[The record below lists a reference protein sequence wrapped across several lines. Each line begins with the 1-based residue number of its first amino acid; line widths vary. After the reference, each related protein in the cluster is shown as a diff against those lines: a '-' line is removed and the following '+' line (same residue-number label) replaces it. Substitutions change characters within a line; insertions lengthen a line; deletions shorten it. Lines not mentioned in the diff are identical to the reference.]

1 MDKKILFIG
10 DSWVTNFFNVHS
22 LWGEKS
28 PIRNFWV
35 NEGFKP
41 FFSGSPSR
49 DTQSVLDIWT
59 KHISYLTPDDLLVI
73 FLPVF
78 NRTRLPLK
86 DKRALYVGHGITN
99 FNDYF
104 QGSKSYNPKFN
115 FLEIW
120 GNQYDYKY
128 FNDKLEIQELING
141 SDASILNYIEVIEA
155 LYKLTP
161 CKKIVHCWDYKKH
174 DSSVIIYREEMTELV
189 GEWETRGEVY
199 VRTNG
204 EQEMEG
210 DSHWSDD
217 MNMKFM
223 DFLKKHFEKKY
234 TQTRLI

>member
-1 MDKKILFIG
+1 MNKKILFIG
-10 DSWVTNFFNVHS
+10 DSWVTNFFLNQTVWDEES
-22 LWGEKS
+22 SIK
-28 PIRNFWV
+28 NFWV

-41 FFSGSPSR
+41 FFLGSPSR

-78 NRTRLPLK
+78 NRTRLPLEG
-86 DKRALYVGHGITN
+86 KRALYVGDGLTK
-99 FNDYF
+99 FNDHF
-104 QGSKSYNPKFN
+104 VGSKSFNNKFN
-115 FLEIW
+115 SLEMW
-120 GNQYDYKY
+120 GNEYHYNF

-141 SDASILNYIEVIEA
+141 SNASILNYIEVIEA

-174 DSSVIIYREEMTELV
+174 DSGAIIYREEMTELL
-189 GEWETRGEVY
+189 GAWETRGDIH

-204 EQEMEG
+204 EKETEG
-210 DSHWSDD
+210 DSHWSDE

-223 DFLKKHFEKKY
+223 YFLKNHFEKKY
-234 TQTRLI
+234 SQIRLI